1 MRAGEREGERK
12 GERDREREKEK
23 EHAVSS
29 ITFFSLF
36 LLDKHFVVLE
46 RLLVLG
52 FTCTTLCTLPQCR
65 AREVTFPCL

>member
-1 MRAGEREGERK
+1 MREGEREGERK
-12 GERDREREKEK
+12 GEWDREREKEK
-23 EHAVSS
+23 EQAVSS

-52 FTCTTLCTLPQCR
+52 FTCSNIVHASTVPCT
-65 AREVTFPCL
+65 